1 MIIYQCTYNQHN
13 NTQTT
18 SQFSDS
24 TFPDRNKVNDVGG
37 GEEGGGGRE
46 DVGASVELQPGG
58 GVVHQRRPAG
68 QEGEIREGRSL

>member
-24 TFPDRNKVNDVGG
+24 TFPEIEKVNDVGG
-37 GEEGGGGRE
+37 GEEGAGGE
-46 DVGASVELQPGG
+46 DVGAGVELQPGG

-68 QEGEIREGRSL
+68 QEGEA